1 MHAGK
6 ALAAPRHKHFS
17 LSLDLHLH
25 TPGPGLTEGGSRLL
39 SGQKSLEALMAVL
52 EGGKGPKVK
61 YTKKHVATPPSQ
73 APSSRAASPSHC
85 LRALPRPDPLPGAP
99 LPPSTETGGLGP

>member
-1 MHAGK
+1 MHGGK

-17 LSLDLHLH
+17 LSLGLHLH

-52 EGGKGPKVK
+52 EGGTGPKVK
-61 YTKKHVATPPSQ
+61 YTRKARGHPVTGPKLHSGLSQ
-73 APSSRAASPSHC
+73 SLSESPALHRSS
-85 LRALPRPDPLPGAP
+85 PR
-99 LPPSTETGGLGP
+99 GPTSS

>member
-61 YTKKHVATPPSQ
+61 YTRKACGHPSVTGPKLQSSLSQSLSESPAPPR
-73 APSSRAASPSHC
+73 SS
-85 LRALPRPDPLPGAP
+85 PR
-99 LPPSTETGGLGP
+99 GPTSS